1 MPTGHVAYS
10 MSQLDLDMV
19 SSVPQG
25 GSWKDIPLSVPSK
38 RLDQIRLSGGRTT
51 LYGRLA
57 WDKPSFTITT
67 YFNRP
72 GNGTYVHPD
81 SNRMIT
87 SAEAARFQS
96 FPDSFTFLG
105 SKTMRTKQIGNAV
118 PPLLAYQIARKIN
131 EVDPKCR
138 NMIDL
143 FSGAGGLSL
152 GFEWA
157 QYNCLVAN
165 DNFKVASETYQFNF
179 TDTDFVF
186 GDIVE
191 PSTKEKIFKILS
203 NKQSVDIVVGG
214 PPCQGFSNAG
224 KRLIDDPRNRLY
236 KEFIDIV
243 TNTCPRVVLMENV
256 EGILSMENG
265 RVFSEIR
272 KDLEDLGYF
281 VDAKKLNAVE
291 YGIPQRRKRVI
302 IIGSR
307 DDNAR
312 FMFPEKITD
321 ITKPLTTRDAIG
333 DLPLNPVF
341 SVETNVR
348 TKKPSSIYQ
357 KLMQGFIPPETF
369 LLDLKSGK

>member
-118 PPLLAYQIARKIN
+118 PPLLAYQIAKKIN

-179 TDTDFVF
+179 ADTDFVF

>member
-118 PPLLAYQIARKIN
+118 PPLLAYQIAKKIN

-191 PSTKEKIFKILS
+191 SSTKEKIFKILS
-203 NKQSVDIVVGG
+203 NKESVDIVVGG

-243 TNTCPRVVLMENV
+243 TSTCPRVVLMENV

-272 KDLEDLGYF
+272 KDLEDL
-281 VDAKKLNAVE
+281 
-291 YGIPQRRKRVI
+291 
-302 IIGSR
+302 
-307 DDNAR
+307 
-312 FMFPEKITD
+312 
-321 ITKPLTTRDAIG
+321 
-333 DLPLNPVF
+333 
-341 SVETNVR
+341 
-348 TKKPSSIYQ
+348 
-357 KLMQGFIPPETF
+357 
-369 LLDLKSGK
+369 

>member
-1 MPTGHVAYS
+1 MPTGHVSYS
-10 MSQLDLDMV
+10 MSQLDLDMIA
-19 SSVPQG
+19 SVPQG
-25 GSWKDIPLSVPSK
+25 GNWKDIPLSVPSK

-81 SNRMIT
+81 SDRMIT

-96 FPDSFTFLG
+96 FPDSFTFSG

-118 PPLLAYQIARKIN
+118 PPLLAYQIAKQIM
-131 EVDPKCR
+131 VIDPKCR
-138 NMIDL
+138 NMVDL
-143 FSGAGGLSL
+143 FCGAGGLSL

-157 QYNCLVAN
+157 NFNCLVAN
-165 DNFKVASETYQFNF
+165 DNFKNASETYQANF
-179 TDTDFVF
+179 ARTDFVF

-191 PSTKEKIFKILS
+191 PSTKQKILEIL
-203 NKQSVDIVVGG
+203 KDKEAVDIVVGG

-224 KRLIDDPRNRLY
+224 KRLIDDPRNKLY

-243 TNTCPRVVLMENV
+243 VITKPRVVLMENV

-272 KDLEDLGYF
+272 KDLEKLGYF
-281 VDAKKLNAVE
+281 VEAKKLNTVE

-307 DDNAR
+307 EANAGL
-312 FMFPEKITD
+312 MFPARITD
-321 ITKPLTTRDAIG
+321 ITQPLTTRDAIG
-333 DLPLNPVF
+333 DLPLDPV
-341 SVETNVR
+341 VEIETNVKP
-348 TKKPSSIYQ
+348 KKPSSSYQ
-357 KLMQGFIPPETF
+357 ELMQGRITPEKFIN
-369 LLDLKSGK
+369 DLKSNH

>member
-1 MPTGHVAYS
+1 MPTGHVPYS
-10 MSQLDLDMV
+10 MSQLDLDMIT
-19 SSVPQG
+19 SVPQG
-25 GSWKDIPLSVPSK
+25 GNWKDIPLSVPSK

-81 SNRMIT
+81 SDRMIT

-96 FPDSFTFLG
+96 FPDSFIFSG

-118 PPLLAYQIARKIN
+118 PPLLAYQIARQIIK
-131 EVDPKCR
+131 VDPKCR
-138 NMIDL
+138 NMVDL
-143 FSGAGGLSL
+143 FCGAGGLSL

-157 QYNCLVAN
+157 NFNCLVAN
-165 DNFKVASETYQFNF
+165 DNFKNASETYQANF
-179 TDTDFVF
+179 AHTDFVF

-191 PSTKEKIFKILS
+191 PSTKQKIFKVL
-203 NKQSVDIVVGG
+203 KDKEAVDIVVGG

-224 KRLIDDPRNRLY
+224 KRLIDDPRNKLY
-236 KEFIDIV
+236 KEFINIV
-243 TNTCPRVVLMENV
+243 IITKPRVVLMENV

-265 RVFSEIR
+265 RVFADIR
-272 KDLEDLGYF
+272 KDLEELGYF
-281 VDAKKLNAVE
+281 VEAKKLNTVE

-307 DDNAR
+307 DINADL
-312 FMFPEKITD
+312 MFPERITD
-321 ITKPLTTRDAIG
+321 IAEPLTTRDAIG
-333 DLPLNPVF
+333 DLPLDPV
-341 SVETNVR
+341 VKIETNVKP
-348 TKKPSSIYQ
+348 KKPSSSYQ
-357 KLMQGFIPPETF
+357 ELMQGKISPEKFIN
-369 LLDLKSGK
+369 DLKSSQ

>member
-118 PPLLAYQIARKIN
+118 PPLLAYQIAKKIN

-191 PSTKEKIFKILS
+191 SSTKEKIFKILS
-203 NKQSVDIVVGG
+203 NKESVDIVVGG

-243 TNTCPRVVLMENV
+243 TSTCPRVVLMENV

-369 LLDLKSGK
+369 LLDLKRGK